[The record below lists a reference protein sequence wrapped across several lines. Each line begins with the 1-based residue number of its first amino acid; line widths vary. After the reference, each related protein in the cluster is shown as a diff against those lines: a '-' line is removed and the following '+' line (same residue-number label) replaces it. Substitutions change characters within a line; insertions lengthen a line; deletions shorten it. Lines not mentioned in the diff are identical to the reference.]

1 MSASAPT
8 TVAAATTS
16 TATTTTT
23 TTTTATS
30 GNKRAAKP
38 AAEAAKKPK
47 KAAKKAKAE
56 EGSAAAGSSSG
67 GVLVGA
73 DGVERKRYSATS
85 IPEVC
90 REQLGQ
96 LFAAHSRL
104 QRKTRDFHELLKEA
118 GIDVSDSTLF
128 AWRDK
133 AQKGLPVLAPA
144 KIAKHR
150 DDTGDD
156 DDDESQSSNKN

>member
-8 TVAAATTS
+8 TAAAATTS

-23 TTTTATS
+23 TTTTTTS
-30 GNKRAAKP
+30 GSKRAAKP

-56 EGSAAAGSSSG
+56 EGSAAAGSSS
-67 GVLVGA
+67 VVGA

-156 DDDESQSSNKN
+156 DDDESQSSNN

>member
-1 MSASAPT
+1 MSASA
-8 TVAAATTS
+8 AATSS

-23 TTTTATS
+23 TTATS
-30 GNKRAAKP
+30 SGSKRAAKP
-38 AAEAAKKPK
+38 AAAAEAAKKPK

-56 EGSAAAGSSSG
+56 EGGAASAAASSGGGGGG

-144 KIAKHR
+144 KIAKHK
-150 DDTGDD
+150 DDTGD
-156 DDDESQSSNKN
+156 DDDESQSSN

>member
-1 MSASAPT
+1 MSASA
-8 TVAAATTS
+8 AATSS
-16 TATTTTT
+16 TATAT

-30 GNKRAAKP
+30 SGSKRAAKP
-38 AAEAAKKPK
+38 AAAAAKKPK

-56 EGSAAAGSSSG
+56 EGGAASAAASSSGGGGGG

-144 KIAKHR
+144 KIAKHK
-150 DDTGDD
+150 DDTGD
-156 DDDESQSSNKN
+156 DDDESQSSN